1 MKSIT
6 EYLLYELE
14 HNITPQ
20 PVVTIIADLNYDYIY
35 ISPPLE
41 GGREVLISDYT
52 RNIAGAGGIVACG
65 MAKLGAEVHF
75 LTELGDD
82 EDGNQLYREITNY
95 GVYTDGIRIV
105 ADKRSPFT
113 LIFTSKQEH
122 TPRQVASFLGTS
134 LTLSIDSME
143 YKKYV
148 EKSHLVYSCNY
159 FLLKKL
165 REEIRFVFKYAR
177 EKKVFTSYDA
187 NAGDEWD
194 NERALR
200 TLRQSIYPYTDIIF
214 LNEYEAVS
222 LTGIHDP
229 QKSIQ
234 SIGPESVTVVIK
246 LGSRGSIIRH
256 WNKMYRID
264 AFPLRERIQDT
275 VGAGDSFQ
283 AAFLYYYLKKFPIE
297 LCGVLGAANAAS
309 SVLHRGGTDGQ
320 CDNKEIAQF
329 VKRYQINDRRDG
341 YVSIQL

>member
-1 MKSIT
+1 MKSIK
-6 EYLLYELE
+6 EYLLHELE
-14 HNITPQ
+14 HNTSPQ

-35 ISPPLE
+35 ISPPLA
-41 GGREVLISDYT
+41 GGREVLISDFT
-52 RNIAGAGGIVACG
+52 RNIAGEGGIVACG

-113 LIFTSKQEH
+113 LIFTSEQEN

-134 LTLSIDSME
+134 LTLSIDSMD

-177 EKKVFTSYDA
+177 DKKVFTAYDA

-200 TLRQSIYPYTDIIF
+200 TLRQSIYPHTDIIF
-214 LNEYEAVS
+214 LNESEAAC

-229 QKSIQ
+229 LKSIHR
-234 SIGPESVTVVIK
+234 IGPNSVTVLIK
-246 LGSRGSIIRH
+246 LGSQGSIIRH
-256 WNKMYRID
+256 WNKLYRIS

-309 SVLHRGGTDGQ
+309 SVLERGGTRGQ
-320 CDNKEIAQF
+320 CSNQEIVHF
-329 VKRYQINDRRDG
+329 VKRYQINDRGDG
-341 YVSIQL
+341 SISIHA

>member
-14 HNITPQ
+14 HNTSPQ

-82 EDGNQLYREITNY
+82 EDGNQLYREITKY
-95 GVYTDGIRIV
+95 GVYTDGIRVV

-113 LIFTSKQEH
+113 LIFTTKQEH

-134 LTLSIDSME
+134 LTLTIDSMD
-143 YKKYV
+143 YKNYV
-148 EKSHLVYSCNY
+148 KKSHLVYSCNY

-177 EKKVFTSYDA
+177 EKKVFTAYDA

-194 NERALR
+194 NERTLV
-200 TLRQSIYPYTDIIF
+200 TLRRSIYPYTDIIF
-214 LNEYEAVS
+214 LNESEAAF
-222 LTGIHDP
+222 LTGIQDP
-229 QKSIQ
+229 QKSVHHI
-234 SIGPESVTVVIK
+234 SPESITVVIK
-246 LGSRGSIIRH
+246 RGARGSIIRH
-256 WNKMYRID
+256 WSKIYTIG
-264 AFPLRERIQDT
+264 AFPLREKIKDT

-297 LCGVLGAANAAS
+297 LCGVLGSANAAS

-320 CDNKEIAQF
+320 CNSREIAQF
-329 VKRYQINDRRDG
+329 IKTYHINDKGNG
-341 YVSIQL
+341 YVSIQS